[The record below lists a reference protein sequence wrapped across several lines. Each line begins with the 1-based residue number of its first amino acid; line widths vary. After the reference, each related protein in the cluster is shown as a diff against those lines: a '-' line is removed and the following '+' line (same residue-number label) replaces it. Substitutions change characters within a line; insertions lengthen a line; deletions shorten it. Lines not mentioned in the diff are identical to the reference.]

1 MMMMMMTKVAGEQN
15 LIPTPLLVRPHLVQM
30 TLEKCAL
37 LVLPFLSA
45 DDKNKRYF
53 DTSHLLNIFCNFS
66 ICRPLV
72 CFFFDRKR
80 MADEPDPSS
89 FQPPR
94 TPSPPPPPPPP
105 QEEEDQVDRE
115 ENGIVSD
122 GDDDDGD
129 DDNHDHE
136 NEIEG
141 AALDP
146 KDWRVSDAQRDAL
159 LERLDEHVRRFAQVD
174 VELSLLKETKK
185 KLEEEQKNL
194 QSDVQAEME
203 HQRVNTLPLPLVYPD
218 GKPRLLVYTR
228 TFSKEAIKEEFL
240 EKCIEGFLDDPQQ
253 QVRASEST
261 AIVAKRMTEYVTS
274 QREKI
279 SKDSLRVKIDN
290 ERAKNLGIP
299 LRNGASS
306 NNASGARQRGKRAPS
321 VRSSRGG
328 RRRSH
333 ADMASNLFD

>member
-1 MMMMMMTKVAGEQN
+1 
-15 LIPTPLLVRPHLVQM
+15 
-30 TLEKCAL
+30 
-37 LVLPFLSA
+37 
-45 DDKNKRYF
+45 
-53 DTSHLLNIFCNFS
+53 
-66 ICRPLV
+66 
-72 CFFFDRKR
+72 

-89 FQPPR
+89 LQPPR
-94 TPSPPPPPPPP
+94 TPSPPPPPPP
-105 QEEEDQVDRE
+105 QEEEEDQVDRVDDE
-115 ENGIVSD
+115 IV
-122 GDDDDGD
+122 GDDDDD
-129 DDNHDHE
+129 DDDHDHE
-136 NEIEG
+136 NENEG

-159 LERLDEHVRRFAQVD
+159 MERLDEHVRRFAQVD

-185 KLEEEQKNL
+185 KLEDELKNL
-194 QSDVQAEME
+194 QSGVQVEME

-299 LRNGASS
+299 LRNSASS
-306 NNASGARQRGKRAPS
+306 NNNASGAQQRGKRGKRGKRAPS
-321 VRSSRGG
+321 SARSTQNG